1 VTNATFAV
9 TDLLEVNRAGIQRS
23 VLPDDII
30 TGRTGIVGGIVGDT
44 SIEQAVPVKSSN
56 GASLDLSSESGT
68 PAGGFLVLNTISGH
82 DDKTQLGDKWRVTFM
97 GTPPAA
103 PI

>member
-1 VTNATFAV
+1 MRRSPSPT
-9 TDLLEVNRAGIQRS
+9 LLEVNRAGIQRS

-68 PAGGFLVLNTISGH
+68 PAGGFLVLTRSRDTTTKRSLATNG
-82 DDKTQLGDKWRVTFM
+82 
-97 GTPPAA
+97 A
-103 PI
+103 